1 MADEDGAYLPVLSG
15 GPLCP
20 ATLFDGK
27 THFGVAVEVVAD
39 GKTSYLMVPD
49 VTGITK
55 GQPVYITKPVTI
67 KGEHLAGY
75 LKAKS
80 GGDKMPDNVEKLLK
94 TASIS
99 CNAFYYSQNKQKIAK
114 QKMSAAEIADW
125 KKENPNIKEVPDE
138 IEMDVGAFLMMFEL
152 SAPDGLIGTLVDPE
166 LGKLFD
172 VTGASLRVLRCRD
185 SAKGILEEY
194 AKQLVEE

>member
-1 MADEDGAYLPVLSG
+1 MANEDGAYLPVLSG

-39 GKTSYLMVPD
+39 GKTSYLMMPD

-67 KGEHLAGY
+67 KGEYLAVY
-75 LKAKS
+75 LKKKS
-80 GGDKMPDNVEKLLK
+80 GADSIPEKVEKLLN

-99 CNAFYYSQNKQKIAK
+99 CNAFYFSQDKRKMTPEEFEAVKKVDNKAK
-114 QKMSAAEIADW
+114 ET
-125 KKENPNIKEVPDE
+125 DE
-138 IEMDVGAFLMMFEL
+138 IDVGAFLMMFEL
-152 SAPDGLIGTLVDPE
+152 KAPEGLIGTLVDPD

-185 SAKGILEEY
+185 AAKGILEAY
-194 AKQLVEE
+194 AKQLVED